1 LREYYAKKAM
11 GEYWDRRNQSLLKK
25 TTFPARSRWWHVGD
39 KCEFE
44 AARDN
49 PNYELPDTPD
59 LEESDELPNIATAL
73 DKDILKKHCKL
84 LRMDMGDEHASRL
97 VDLLTAFGCP
107 EHFLA
112 LKRAIIHY
120 RALHPEST
128 CTVKKMGLPSQLYQV
143 GLWTEHL
150 GLINTIVQRYVR
162 THFAYMINKE
172 KGSSGRSLGQAVKV
186 VAESIYPNIVG
197 WDKSDEAKRS
207 TFIKIQ
213 KDLLR
218 WRRDSKIWS
227 EIQTRFS
234 SRRQIG
240 R

>member
-1 LREYYAKKAM
+1 
-11 GEYWDRRNQSLLKK
+11 
-25 TTFPARSRWWHVGD
+25 
-39 KCEFE
+39 
-44 AARDN
+44 
-49 PNYELPDTPD
+49 
-59 LEESDELPNIATAL
+59 
-73 DKDILKKHCKL
+73 
-84 LRMDMGDEHASRL
+84 
-97 VDLLTAFGCP
+97 
-107 EHFLA
+107 
-112 LKRAIIHY
+112 
-120 RALHPEST
+120 
-128 CTVKKMGLPSQLYQV
+128 
-143 GLWTEHL
+143 
-150 GLINTIVQRYVR
+150 
-162 THFAYMINKE
+162 MINKE